1 MAEARGRADLFLSP
15 SLCLRCSHEAPN
27 AVRVWVLLI
36 QHNFFFFYFIPL
48 LLLQVRYV
56 CVDLPTSSAVRVALF
71 RGEVRKSLR
80 LSHRSSLEI
89 GRKLVR
95 MKRECVHRGERSV
108 PENV

>member
-1 MAEARGRADLFLSP
+1 M
-15 SLCLRCSHEAPN
+15 
-27 AVRVWVLLI
+27 
-36 QHNFFFFYFIPL
+36 
-48 LLLQVRYV
+48 

-71 RGEVRKSLR
+71 RGEARKSLR